1 MMQPSFGTSSCLPR
15 WDGSRV
21 LFELNEG
28 GHRIPC
34 AISRMA
40 LEDIGE
46 RRLFT
51 AADMLGCFAQARG
64 RIEAIALEKLHAS
77 PSGVSGRL
85 SLWSDD
91 VDGPPTDGVPTAAYH
106 EFARTQSA

>member
-1 MMQPSFGTSSCLPR
+1 MKIWLTTSFSLPR
-15 WDGSRV
+15 YDDSRV
-21 LFELNEG
+21 LFEISEG
-28 GHRIPC
+28 GRRLPC

-51 AADMLGCFAQARG
+51 AADMLGCFARARG
-64 RIEAIALEKLHAS
+64 RIEGIALEKLHAS
-77 PSGVSGRL
+77 PSGFSGRL

-91 VDGPPTDGVPTAAYH
+91 VDGPPTDGVPAAAHH
-106 EFARTQSA
+106 EAARLQSA